1 MMITGALF
9 FLALIAPVPMV
20 IAESNTSI
28 IIDPTFARLLVGE
41 NFTMTVNITNVPEIY
56 LWQIVF
62 KYNGTVLN
70 ITELWVPENNIFA
83 GHTIIPVEAP
93 LDTQVGGD
101 FYDHLNWTLYGRS
114 LMGNDK
120 VTSVSNAVLFKANF
134 TVINTGEATIYIAT
148 KTSAAY
154 SSSIISFASE
164 YMYGD
169 FLESVTDFSVKGG
182 TIVSGTGNSKP
193 TASFETNPLLPDNI
207 TNYIVDGNVPTGV
220 ADWKRAYKNY
230 TISFDASESYDPD
243 GNITQY
249 LWDFDDG
256 NITTVNATAMDPPI
270 ITHTYNIT
278 GTFTVTLVVMDNG
291 QPSGNPEPLS
301 SAPAKQTILVGLV
314 LPFYNWTPFIYT
326 VVALFA
332 VAIAAFA
339 AREIL
344 RSVRRRKEIKTKRA
358 LSEQPSAWP
367 SAGSKSE

>member
-1 MMITGALF
+1 
-9 FLALIAPVPMV
+9 
-20 IAESNTSI
+20 
-28 IIDPTFARLLVGE
+28 
-41 NFTMTVNITNVPEIY
+41 
-56 LWQIVF
+56 
-62 KYNGTVLN
+62 
-70 ITELWVPENNIFA
+70 
-83 GHTIIPVEAP
+83 
-93 LDTQVGGD
+93 
-101 FYDHLNWTLYGRS
+101 
-114 LMGNDK
+114 
-120 VTSVSNAVLFKANF
+120 
-134 TVINTGEATIYIAT
+134 
-148 KTSAAY
+148 
-154 SSSIISFASE
+154 
-164 YMYGD
+164 
-169 FLESVTDFSVKGG
+169 
-182 TIVSGTGNSKP
+182 VSGTGNSKP

-367 SAGSKSE
+367 SAGAKSE